1 MPNKNKALQKAKSNR
16 RDEFYTL
23 IADIENEMMYY
34 KEYFKGRIIYCN
46 CDNYQ
51 ESAFWKYFYDNFVKL
66 GLKKLIATHID
77 LDEVAIYDGD
87 EVTSRPIKSG
97 DFRSEDCLNLL
108 EEADTIITNPPFS
121 LFREYV
127 SLLFNK
133 KKDFLIIG
141 HQNGLTYKEIFPY
154 IQAERLRV
162 DATFKRN
169 VAFFSSRYEDIAVDL
184 EHKDGYIRVA
194 GVLWYTNIAEPEEL
208 KKKKGFIPLR
218 CSIHSKDYPKY
229 ANCNAIN
236 IDKTSEIPM
245 DYSGTMG
252 VPVSFINRY
261 NSEQF
266 EIVGFRK
273 GSDNRDLRYTDVEGN
288 IVYPYCRFLIK
299 KKNLT

>member
-66 GLKKLIATHID
+66 GIKKLIATHID

-288 IVYPYCRFLIK
+288 IVYPYCRVLIK